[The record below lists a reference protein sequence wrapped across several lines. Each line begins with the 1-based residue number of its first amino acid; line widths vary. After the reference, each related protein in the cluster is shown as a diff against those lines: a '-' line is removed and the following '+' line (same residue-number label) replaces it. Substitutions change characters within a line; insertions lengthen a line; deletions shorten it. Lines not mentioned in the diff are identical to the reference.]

1 MLGRFLDRAA
11 LPLDLFPI
19 SQSPGNNE
27 HPMVY
32 HGLTWFIMVYH
43 NLSRMDKYL
52 GPNLREKGL
61 LHWREHL
68 KMTMDFPSEVNL
80 HLELGS
86 FYGIS

>member
-19 SQSPGNNE
+19 SQNLGNNE

-32 HGLTWFIMVYH
+32 HGLSWFIMVYH
-43 NLSRMDKYL
+43 GLAWFIMVYHHLSRMDKYL

-68 KMTMDFPSEVNL
+68 KMTMDFPSEVT
-80 HLELGS
+80 S
-86 FYGIS
+86 M